1 MVYKISVEIQCGPF
15 SHISHQVTV
24 DPKTAYALLCCHSS
38 LPTCGLSA
46 LPPSFT
52 RGMAAFLKVQLK
64 HHFPGSIS
72 SSYYLANLIIYNHC
86 FFPIPLPCPSP
97 YKAPFI
103 GLCFDTQKNC
113 YSLLNYE
120 PLKDRGNTWFIS
132 AAPALRPHTTRI
144 SGNHPP
150 YLKLMWERTETV

>member
-1 MVYKISVEIQCGPF
+1 MWPLFTHFSPGNSRSQDSLCAFVLPLFPTHLRFKCPSPLIHPRNGCISQSPAQTSLSGKHFLI
-15 SHISHQVTV
+15 
-24 DPKTAYALLCCHSS
+24 LLSS
-38 LPTCGLSA
+38 KSNHL
-46 LPPSFT
+46 
-52 RGMAAFLKVQLK
+52 
-64 HHFPGSIS
+64 
-72 SSYYLANLIIYNHC
+72 NHC

-120 PLKDRGNTWFIS
+120 PLKDRGNTWFIF
-132 AAPALRPHTTRI
+132 AAPALRPRTTWI
-144 SGNHPP
+144 TGNHPP

>member
-24 DPKTAYALLCCHSS
+24 DPRQPMRFCAATLPYPPAVWVPFPPHSPRNGCISQSPAQRSLSGKHFLILLSS
-38 LPTCGLSA
+38 KSNHL
-46 LPPSFT
+46 
-52 RGMAAFLKVQLK
+52 
-64 HHFPGSIS
+64 
-72 SSYYLANLIIYNHC
+72 NHC

-113 YSLLNYE
+113 YSLLNCE
-120 PLKDRGNTWFIS
+120 PLKDRGNTWFIF
-132 AAPALRPHTTRI
+132 AAPALRPRTTWI
-144 SGNHPP
+144 TGNHPP